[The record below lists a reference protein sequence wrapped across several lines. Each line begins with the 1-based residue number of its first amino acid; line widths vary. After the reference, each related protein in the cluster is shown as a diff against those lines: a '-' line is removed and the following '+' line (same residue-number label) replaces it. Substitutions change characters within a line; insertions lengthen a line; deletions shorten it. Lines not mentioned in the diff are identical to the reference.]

1 MVSRPP
7 PRPGDRSQPFADVN
21 DRSQPPPPN
30 PADRI
35 GAPAYAAAL
44 SPAARARLAGL
55 PRRIGASAFD
65 LILLV
70 VLASVAFAITGTQD
84 DTATGLGAVIATSLW
99 LNGLILGE
107 VRTGR
112 TPGKMILGL
121 RVVGLDGG
129 NPSWNRALG
138 RALMRLPDTFTI
150 LFTVPTS
157 RLRRRMGDSAAGTL
171 VLRWDRDAAEPP
183 ELRELL
189 RAATAPDAPV
199 PASQAAGAAWG
210 PGRVLGGLAAL
221 LLALVLAGVVAGAI
235 DPDLESTASILVLQ
249 ALLAV
254 AMLGVSFAAP
264 TKDGLAAPGQ
274 LGLGR
279 ALHKPFRTAATG
291 YAVYIGFALV
301 ISALLA
307 PEQEDIARDLGV
319 DEGVLGA
326 IAAGFLIVIAA
337 PIAEEVFFRGF
348 MFAGF
353 RSAMPFWLAAGL
365 SGTVFGSFHFTGGG
379 SLPVVLQL
387 SIFGAILAW
396 VYERSGSIRPA
407 IAMHML
413 NNAIAFTVLLA
424 T

>member
-1 MVSRPP
+1 MS
-7 PRPGDRSQPFADVN
+7 
-21 DRSQPPPPN
+21 
-30 PADRI
+30 
-35 GAPAYAAAL
+35 
-44 SPAARARLAGL
+44 
-55 PRRIGASAFD
+55 SA
-65 LILLV
+65 
-70 VLASVAFAITGTQD
+70 AFAITGTDD
-84 DTATGLGAVIATSLW
+84 DTATGLGALIATSLW
-99 LNGLILGE
+99 LNGLVLGE
-107 VRTGR
+107 MRAGR

-121 RVVGLDGG
+121 RVVALDGG
-129 NPSWNRALG
+129 NPSWNQALG

-150 LFTVPTS
+150 LFTVPAS
-157 RLRRRMGDSAAGTL
+157 RLGQRMGDRAADTL
-171 VLRWDRDAAEPP
+171 VLRWDRHTPDPP

-189 RAATAPDAPV
+189 QAAVTEAPV
-199 PASQAAGAAWG
+199 PAFHGQSGAEGAAWG
-210 PGRVLGGLAAL
+210 PGRVMGGLAAL
-221 LLALVLAGVVAGAI
+221 LLALILAGVVIGAI
-235 DPDLESTASILVLQ
+235 DPDLESTSAILALQTILVM
-249 ALLAV
+249 

-264 TKDGLAAPGQ
+264 AKDRLAAPGQ

-279 ALHKPFRTAATG
+279 SRREPFKSAAIG
-291 YAVYIGFALV
+291 YGTYIAFALV

-326 IAAGFLIVIAA
+326 VAAGFLIVIAA

-348 MFAGF
+348 MFAGL

-365 SGTVFGSFHFTGGG
+365 SGTIFGSFHFTGAD

-407 IAMHML
+407 IGLHML
-413 NNAIAFTVLLA
+413 NNAIAFAVVLS